1 MKKFYPLILITLF
14 LFGLNGIYAIEGAS
28 SKEAPWWST
37 GGNCPDIPITEYHAE
52 CKAVCPQGFWL
63 LKDIDPNTG
72 IYVCRS
78 KSLMVGLNYW
88 DCVYINPFCGKEGAK
103 ISLED
108 NPISK
113 FLSKHSLTDIGLRLA
128 TLDPQLFKEAK
139 ENLALQKYN
148 LPFFVEAFHFLTPI
162 FENLALIMFQLALF
176 FFVAHALFRRTVN
189 YLSGSRYAFDRPLAD
204 TIARGIFIF
213 LLFALPVSSTANLK
227 NEPAPVPLAVNV
239 VRDVILDMNNLA
251 TWIAGKLTLLYG
263 KGIFENA
270 LIGIDTLNKYLQVK
284 EQVVKKEIQRLST
297 KFQKECIEP
306 YAKYNG
312 IDNPKN
318 ITFIISDEELKGIK
332 FGTNNDYQ
340 HALYCRSLEMKLK
353 GLVEVFKFY
362 TSQQQA
368 LINLRDEIKKK
379 EDKML
384 EILKKEINKLINQM
398 GFLASSILIP
408 ELYLVVN
415 QQISEIIGK
424 STKGIPI
431 YKWGIEKT
439 SLKNSLDEKFKGLS
453 SILPAS
459 FIIAIPPFNELF
471 FTLKKLI
478 EAGIHIAIDPIKNL
492 LGLITFIPFIG
503 GWIAGFLMETLG
515 YFVGLLANA
524 SSTILAFV
532 ITLFIATMLFP
543 FLIIVAIMIATAIRF
558 IFLLKDLAIFVWSM
572 PFNIMLIF
580 TSTSDDALKRFIEDV
595 VRYSLTIV
603 LIAISPVFGILLMI
617 FSHLVL
623 FGILGIGL
631 EHLIQ
636 TSNIVVKTF
645 IYVLSALI
653 YVAGEIF
660 TAYFALQLTFK
671 APDYFLNK
679 LQIGIGVLGQTAQE
693 FYSRFSSTIFPR
705 L

>member
-1 MKKFYPLILITLF
+1 MRKLF
-14 LFGLNGIYAIEGAS
+14 IFFLLLLNIGYAVEGVS
-28 SKEAPWWST
+28 SREKSWWM
-37 GGNCPDIPITEYHAE
+37 GVYCPNVPITEYHAK

-72 IYVCRS
+72 VYVCRS
-78 KSLMVGLNYW
+78 NTPAVGLNYW

-176 FFVAHALFRRTVN
+176 FFVAHALFRRTIN
-189 YLSGSRYAFDRPLAD
+189 YLAGNRYAFDRPIAD
-204 TIARGIFIF
+204 TISKGIFIF
-213 LLFALPVSSTANLK
+213 LLFALPISSTGNLK
-227 NEPAPVPLAVNV
+227 NSPAPVPLAVNV
-239 VRDVILDMNNLA
+239 MRDVILDMNNLA

-263 KGIFENA
+263 KGIFENS
-270 LIGIDTLNKYLQVK
+270 LIGINTLNKYLQAK
-284 EQVVKKEIQRLST
+284 EQIVKKEIQRLST
-297 KFQKECIEP
+297 EFQKKCIEP
-306 YAKYNG
+306 YVKYNG

-318 ITFIISDEELKGIK
+318 ITFMVSDEELKGFK

-340 HALYCRSLEMKLK
+340 YALYCRSLEMRLK
-353 GLVEVFKFY
+353 GTTEVFKFY
-362 TSQQQA
+362 ATQRQS
-368 LINLRDEIKKK
+368 LNNIKTKIEEKK
-379 EDKML
+379 RKIL
-384 EILKKEINKLINQM
+384 GNLKKDTNKLINQM

-424 STKGIPI
+424 STQGMPV

-439 SLKNSLDEKFKGLS
+439 SLKNTLDEKFKGLS

-515 YFVGLLANA
+515 YFAGLLANP
-524 SSTILAFV
+524 SSTVLAFV

-543 FLIIVAIMIATAIRF
+543 FLVIVAIMIATAIRF

-580 TSTSDDALKRFIEDV
+580 TSTSEEALKRFIEDV
-595 VRYSLTIV
+595 VRYSLTII

-617 FSHLVL
+617 FSHLIL

-631 EHLIQ
+631 EHLMQ

-645 IYVLSALI
+645 IYVLSAVI

-660 TAYFALQLTFK
+660 TAFYSLKIVFN
-671 APDYFLNK
+671 APDFFLNK

-693 FYSRFSSTIFPR
+693 FYSRFSSTIFPH